1 MYRCFLVIAGA
12 LALAELGSMITL
24 SGGEW
29 IYMNSAFSP
38 LHHIWGDVPAFLFS
52 WTSVVALKTSSVA
65 IVCLTFSEYIMS
77 PFFDE
82 CGPPVLILKLLTA
95 VTISKQCNI
104 NVFYWTRSLVECL
117 AISDSCWNC
126 SLFCPYQF
134 LTIQLLCVNVFS
146 QTFISFFKECI
157 ISLSLSIVSQLLVH
171 LQKYCNHSTLTV
183 I

>member
-95 VTISKQCNI
+95 VTISKQCHI
-104 NVFYWTRSLVECL
+104 NAFYWTWSLAECL
-117 AISDSCWNC
+117 AISDTWCNC
-126 SLFCPYQF
+126 SLFARFISFKDF
-134 LTIQLLCVNVFS
+134 LTIKLLCVNVFS
-146 QTFISFFKECI
+146 QTFISFFVECI

-171 LQKYCNHSTLTV
+171 LQKYCNHST
-183 I
+183 